1 MNKLVVINNNQIV
14 VSSKDIAEHFG
25 KDHKH
30 VLESIREILVAEN
43 SATKFYQETTHQNRG
58 KDYKAYLMNR
68 DGFSL
73 LAMSFTGKKALQWK
87 LKYIEAFNEME
98 ETLKQGYL
106 EEPVNPNELH
116 CKTYKG
122 VPVIT
127 IGDFAEIVK
136 RNRTSILW
144 HLKDKGLP
152 YQLLEKEEVTA
163 YKNENNI
170 PMHSAISKLIVFT
183 ESTAYK
189 LTCIMYNNVDP
200 INLTIAKYFNRQ
212 PVAPV
217 KSVVVIEEKIGI
229 DYDSVKEYIEE
240 METNIYLMRGMVKHL
255 TEFKRTREEHKYQI
269 KLIREIGCN
278 IFDSTGDLEKVVNT
292 CIQ

>member
-1 MNKLVVINNNQIV
+1 MKQLVVIQNNQIV
-14 VSSKDIAEHFG
+14 VSSKDIADHFG
-25 KDHKH
+25 KQHKD
-30 VLESIREILVAEN
+30 VLENIHNILAAEN
-43 SATKFYQETTHQNRG
+43 SATKFYQETTYQNRG
-58 KDYKAYLMNR
+58 KDYKEYLMNR

-73 LAMSFTGKKALQWK
+73 LAMGFTGKKALQWK

-106 EEPVNPNELH
+106 EEPVNTNELN

-200 INLTIAKYFNRQ
+200 INLEIAKYFNRQ
-212 PVAPV
+212 PVATV
-217 KSVVVIEEKIGI
+217 KSVVAIEEKIGI

-240 METNIYLMRGMVKHL
+240 METNISLMRGMVKHL
-255 TEFKRTREEHKYQI
+255 TEFKRTREEHKYQM
-269 KLIREIGCN
+269 KLIREIGFN
-278 IFDSTGDLEKVVNT
+278 IFDGTGDLEKVVNSR
-292 CIQ
+292 IQ

>member
-1 MNKLVVINNNQIV
+1 MNKLVVIQNNQIV

-43 SATKFYQETTHQNRG
+43 SATKFYQETTYQNRG

-73 LAMSFTGKKALQWK
+73 LAMGFTGKKALQWK

-106 EEPVNPNELH
+106 EAPVNSSELH
-116 CKTYKG
+116 CKTYKS

-163 YKNENNI
+163 YKIENNI

-200 INLTIAKYFNRQ
+200 INLAIAKYFNRQ

-217 KSVVVIEEKIGI
+217 KSVVAIEEKIEI
-229 DYDSVKEYIEE
+229 DYDSIKEYMEE
-240 METNIYLMRGMVKHL
+240 METNISLIRGMMKHL
-255 TEFKRTREEHKYQI
+255 TEFKRTREEHKYQM
-269 KLIREIGCN
+269 KLIREIGFN
-278 IFDSTGDLEKVVNT
+278 IFNGTGDLEKAVNT

>member
-1 MNKLVVINNNQIV
+1 MKQLVVISNNQIV

-25 KDHKH
+25 KDHKN
-30 VLESIREILVAEN
+30 VLQSIRDILVAEN
-43 SATKFYQETTHQNRG
+43 SATKFFKETSSVYRG
-58 KDYKAYLMNR
+58 QHFPFYLMNR

-73 LAMSFTGKKALQWK
+73 LAMGFTGKKALQWK

-163 YKNENNI
+163 YKQENNI
-170 PMHSAISKLIVFT
+170 PIHSAVSRLIVFT
-183 ESTAYK
+183 EPTAYK

-217 KSVVVIEEKIGI
+217 KSIVAIEEKIGI

-240 METNIYLMRGMVKHL
+240 METNISLMRGMVKHL
-255 TEFKRTREEHKYQI
+255 TEFKRTREEHKYQM
-269 KLIREIGCN
+269 KLIREIGFN
-278 IFDSTGDLEKVVNT
+278 IFDGTGDLEKVVNSR
-292 CIQ
+292 IQ

>member
-1 MNKLVVINNNQIV
+1 MKQLVVIQNNQIV
-14 VSSKDIAEHFG
+14 VSSKDIADHFG
-25 KDHKH
+25 KQHKD
-30 VLESIREILVAEN
+30 VLENIHNILAAEN
-43 SATKFYQETTHQNRG
+43 SATKFYQETTYQNRG
-58 KDYKAYLMNR
+58 KDYKEYLMNR

-73 LAMSFTGKKALQWK
+73 LAMGFTGKKALQWK

-106 EEPVNPNELH
+106 EEPVNPSQLY

-127 IGDFAEIVK
+127 IGDFTEIVK

-144 HLKDKGLP
+144 HLKDKGLS
-152 YQLLEKEEVTA
+152 YQLLEKEEVIA
-163 YKNENNI
+163 YKEENNL
-170 PMHSAISKLIVFT
+170 PLHSAISKLIVFT

-200 INLTIAKYFNRQ
+200 INLEIAKYFNRQ
-212 PVAPV
+212 PVTTV
-217 KSVVVIEEKIGI
+217 KSVVPIEEKIGI

-240 METNIYLMRGMVKHL
+240 METNISLMRGMVKHL
-255 TEFKRTREEHKYQI
+255 TEFKRTREEHKYQM
-269 KLIREIGCN
+269 KLIREIGFN
-278 IFDSTGDLEKVVNT
+278 IFDGTGDLEKVVNSR
-292 CIQ
+292 IQ

>member
-1 MNKLVVINNNQIV
+1 MNNLVIVNDNQIV

-25 KDHKH
+25 KQHKH
-30 VLESIREILVAEN
+30 VLEIIREILVAEN
-43 SATKFYQETTHQNRG
+43 SATKFYHETTHQNRG

-73 LAMSFTGKKALQWK
+73 LAMGFTGKKALQWK

-106 EEPVNPNELH
+106 EAPANPSELH

-170 PMHSAISKLIVFT
+170 PMHSAISRLIVFT
-183 ESTAYK
+183 EATAYK

-200 INLTIAKYFNRQ
+200 INLAIAKYFNRQ

-217 KSVVVIEEKIGI
+217 NSVVPIEEKIGI
-229 DYDSVKEYIEE
+229 DYDSIKEYMEE
-240 METNIYLMRGMVKHL
+240 METNISLIRGMMKHL
-255 TEFKRTREEHKYQI
+255 TEFKRTREEHKYQM
-269 KLIREIGCN
+269 KLIREIGFN
-278 IFDSTGDLEKVVNT
+278 IFDGTGDLEKAVNT

>member
-73 LAMSFTGKKALQWK
+73 LAMGFTGKKALQWK

-152 YQLLEKEEVTA
+152 YQLLEKEDVTA
-163 YKNENNI
+163 YKEENNL
-170 PMHSAISKLIVFT
+170 PLHSAISKLIVFT

-189 LTCIMYNNVDP
+189 LTCIMYNNADP

-217 KSVVVIEEKIGI
+217 KSVVAIEEKIGI

-240 METNIYLMRGMVKHL
+240 METNISLMRGMVKHL
-255 TEFKRTREEHKYQI
+255 TEFKRTREEHKYQM
-269 KLIREIGCN
+269 KLIREIGFN
-278 IFDSTGDLEKVVNT
+278 IFDGTGDLEKVVNSR
-292 CIQ
+292 IQ

>member
-1 MNKLVVINNNQIV
+1 MKQLVVIQNNQIV
-14 VSSKDIAEHFG
+14 VSSKDIADHFG
-25 KDHKH
+25 KQHKD
-30 VLESIREILVAEN
+30 VLENIHNILAAEN
-43 SATKFYQETTHQNRG
+43 SATKFYQETTYQNRG
-58 KDYKAYLMNR
+58 KDYKEYLMNR

-73 LAMSFTGKKALQWK
+73 LAMGFTGKKALQWK
-87 LKYIEAFNEME
+87 LKYIQAFNEME

-106 EEPVNPNELH
+106 EEPVNQNELH

-144 HLKDKGLP
+144 HLKDKGLS

-163 YKNENNI
+163 YKEENNL
-170 PMHSAISKLIVFT
+170 PLHSAISKLIVFT

-200 INLTIAKYFNRQ
+200 INLEIAKYFNRQ
-212 PVAPV
+212 PVTTV
-217 KSVVVIEEKIGI
+217 KSVVPIEEKIGI
-229 DYDSVKEYIEE
+229 DYESVKEYIEE
-240 METNIYLMRGMVKHL
+240 METNISLMRGMVKHL
-255 TEFKRTREEHKYQI
+255 TEFKRTREEHKYQM
-269 KLIREIGCN
+269 KLIREIGFN
-278 IFDSTGDLEKVVNT
+278 IFDGTGDLEKVVNSR
-292 CIQ
+292 IQ

>member
-1 MNKLVVINNNQIV
+1 
-14 VSSKDIAEHFG
+14 
-25 KDHKH
+25 
-30 VLESIREILVAEN
+30 
-43 SATKFYQETTHQNRG
+43 
-58 KDYKAYLMNR
+58 MNR

-73 LAMSFTGKKALQWK
+73 LAMGFTGKKALQWK

-106 EEPVNPNELH
+106 EEPVNQNELH

-152 YQLLEKEEVTA
+152 YQLLEKEEVTT

-183 ESTAYK
+183 EATAYK

-217 KSVVVIEEKIGI
+217 KSVVAIEEKIGI

-240 METNIYLMRGMVKHL
+240 METNISLMRGMVKHL
-255 TEFKRTREEHKYQI
+255 TEFKRTREEHKYQM
-269 KLIREIGCN
+269 KLIREIGFN
-278 IFDSTGDLEKVVNT
+278 IFDSTGDLEKAVNSR
-292 CIQ
+292 IQ

>member
-1 MNKLVVINNNQIV
+1 MKQLVVINNNQIV

-25 KDHKH
+25 KQHKH
-30 VLESIREILVAEN
+30 VLEIIREILVAEN
-43 SATKFYQETTHQNRG
+43 LATKFFQETSTVYRG
-58 KDYKAYLMNR
+58 QQFPFYLMNR

-73 LAMSFTGKKALQWK
+73 LAMGFTGKKALQWK

-116 CKTYKG
+116 CKTYKD

-163 YKNENNI
+163 YKHENNI
-170 PMHSAISKLIVFT
+170 PMHSAVSRLIVFT
-183 ESTAYK
+183 EPTAYK

-200 INLTIAKYFNRQ
+200 INLEIAKYFNRQ

-217 KSVVVIEEKIGI
+217 KSVVAIEEKIRI

-240 METNIYLMRGMVKHL
+240 METSISLMRGMVKHL
-255 TEFKRTREEHKYQI
+255 TEFKRTRDEHKYQM
-269 KLIREIGCN
+269 KLIREIGFN
-278 IFDSTGDLEKVVNT
+278 IFDGTGDLEKVVNRR
-292 CIQ
+292 IQ

>member
-1 MNKLVVINNNQIV
+1 MKQLVVIQNNQIV
-14 VSSKDIAEHFG
+14 VSSKDIADHFG
-25 KDHKH
+25 KQHKD
-30 VLESIREILVAEN
+30 VLENIHNILAAEN
-43 SATKFYQETTHQNRG
+43 SATKFYQETTYQNRG
-58 KDYKAYLMNR
+58 KDYKEYLMNR

-73 LAMSFTGKKALQWK
+73 LAMGFTGKKALQWK

-106 EEPVNPNELH
+106 EEPVNPSELH

-144 HLKDKGLP
+144 HLKDKGLS

-163 YKNENNI
+163 YKEENNL
-170 PMHSAISKLIVFT
+170 PLHSAISKLIVFT

-200 INLTIAKYFNRQ
+200 INLEIAKYFNRQ
-212 PVAPV
+212 PVTTV
-217 KSVVVIEEKIGI
+217 KSVVPIEEKIGI
-229 DYDSVKEYIEE
+229 DYESVKEYIEE
-240 METNIYLMRGMVKHL
+240 METNISLMRGMVKHL
-255 TEFKRTREEHKYQI
+255 TEFKRTREEHKYQM
-269 KLIREIGCN
+269 KLIREIGFN
-278 IFDSTGDLEKVVNT
+278 IFDGTGDLEKVVNSR
-292 CIQ
+292 IQ

>member
-1 MNKLVVINNNQIV
+1 MKQLVVIQNNQIV
-14 VSSKDIAEHFG
+14 VSSKDIADHFG
-25 KDHKH
+25 KQHKD
-30 VLESIREILVAEN
+30 VLENIHNILAAEN
-43 SATKFYQETTHQNRG
+43 SATKFYQETTYQNRG
-58 KDYKAYLMNR
+58 KDYKEYLMNR

-73 LAMSFTGKKALQWK
+73 LAMGFTGKKALQWK

-106 EEPVNPNELH
+106 EEPVNQSELH

-217 KSVVVIEEKIGI
+217 KSVVAIEEKIGI

-240 METNIYLMRGMVKHL
+240 METNISLMRGMVKHL
-255 TEFKRTREEHKYQI
+255 TEFKRTREEHKYQM
-269 KLIREIGCN
+269 KLIREIGFN
-278 IFDSTGDLEKVVNT
+278 IFDGTGDLEKVVNT

>member
-1 MNKLVVINNNQIV
+1 MKQLVVIQNNQIV

-25 KDHKH
+25 KDHKN
-30 VLESIREILVAEN
+30 VLQNIRDILVAEN
-43 SATKFYQETTHQNRG
+43 SATKFYQETTYQNRG
-58 KDYKAYLMNR
+58 KDYKEYLMNR

-73 LAMSFTGKKALQWK
+73 LAMGFTGKKALQWK
-87 LKYIEAFNEME
+87 LKYIQAFNEME

-106 EEPVNPNELH
+106 EEPVNPSELH
-116 CKTYKG
+116 CKTYNG

-152 YQLLEKEEVTA
+152 YQLLEKEDVTA
-163 YKNENNI
+163 YKEENNL
-170 PMHSAISKLIVFT
+170 PLHSAISKIIVFT
-183 ESTAYK
+183 EPTAYK
-189 LTCIMYNNVDP
+189 LTCIMYNNADP
-200 INLTIAKYFNRQ
+200 INLEIAKYFNRQ
-212 PVAPV
+212 PVATV
-217 KSVVVIEEKIGI
+217 RAVVPIEEKIGI

-240 METNIYLMRGMVKHL
+240 METNISLMRGMVKHL
-255 TEFKRTREEHKYQI
+255 TEFKRTREEHKYQM
-269 KLIREIGCN
+269 KLIREIGFN

>member
-1 MNKLVVINNNQIV
+1 MKQLVVIQNNQIV
-14 VSSKDIAEHFG
+14 VSSKDIAKHFG
-25 KDHKH
+25 KDHKV
-30 VLESIREILVAEN
+30 VLRAIREILVEQN
-43 SATKFYQETTHQNRG
+43 CATKFYQETTYQNRG
-58 KDYKAYLMNR
+58 KDYKEYLMNR

-73 LAMSFTGKKALQWK
+73 LAMGFTGKKALQWK

-106 EEPVNPNELH
+106 EENVNPSELH

-122 VPVIT
+122 IPVIT

-163 YKNENNI
+163 YKHENNI
-170 PMHSAISKLIVFT
+170 PMHSAVSRLIVFT
-183 ESTAYK
+183 EDTAYK

-200 INLTIAKYFNRQ
+200 INLEIAKYFNRQ
-212 PVAPV
+212 PVATV
-217 KSVVVIEEKIGI
+217 KSVVPIEEKIGI

-240 METNIYLMRGMVKHL
+240 METNISLMRGMVKHL
-255 TEFKRTREEHKYQI
+255 TEFKRTREEHKYQM
-269 KLIREIGCN
+269 KLIREIGFN
-278 IFDSTGDLEKVVNT
+278 IFDSTRDLEKVVNT

>member
-1 MNKLVVINNNQIV
+1 MNKLVVINNKQIV
-14 VSSKDIAEHFG
+14 VSSKDLAEHFK
-25 KDHKH
+25 KDHKNI
-30 VLESIREILVAEN
+30 LRDIREIL
-43 SATKFYQETTHQNRG
+43 SAQNRANEFFQEESYSYNG
-58 KDYKAYLMNR
+58 RQLPMYLMNR

-73 LAMSFTGKKALQWK
+73 LAMGFTGKKALQWK

-183 ESTAYK
+183 EATAYK

-217 KSVVVIEEKIGI
+217 KSVVAIEEKIGI

-240 METNIYLMRGMVKHL
+240 METNISLMRGMVKHL
-255 TEFKRTREEHKYQI
+255 TEFKRTREEHKYQM
-269 KLIREIGCN
+269 KLIREIGFN
-278 IFDSTGDLEKVVNT
+278 IFDDTSTLEKEVMNIVK
-292 CIQ
+292 

>member
-1 MNKLVVINNNQIV
+1 MKQLVVINNNQIV
-14 VSSKDIAEHFG
+14 VSSKDLAEHFG
-25 KDHKH
+25 KQHKH
-30 VLESIREILVAEN
+30 VIENIRDILSAEN
-43 SATKFYQETTHQNRG
+43 SANEFFHEESYSYNGRRLPM
-58 KDYKAYLMNR
+58 YLMNR

-73 LAMSFTGKKALQWK
+73 LAMGFTGKKALQWK

-106 EEPVNPNELH
+106 EEPVNTNELH

-144 HLKDKGLP
+144 HLKDKGLS

-163 YKNENNI
+163 YKEENNL
-170 PMHSAISKLIVFT
+170 PLHSAISKLIVFT

-200 INLTIAKYFNRQ
+200 INLEIAKYFNRQ
-212 PVAPV
+212 PVTTV
-217 KSVVVIEEKIGI
+217 KSVVPIEEKIGI

-240 METNIYLMRGMVKHL
+240 METNISLMRGMVKHL
-255 TEFKRTREEHKYQI
+255 TEFKRTREEHKYQM
-269 KLIREIGCN
+269 KLIREIGFN
-278 IFDSTGDLEKVVNT
+278 IFDGTGDLEKVVNSR
-292 CIQ
+292 IQ

>member
-1 MNKLVVINNNQIV
+1 MKQLVVINNNQIV

-25 KDHKH
+25 KDHKN
-30 VLESIREILVAEN
+30 VLQNIRDILVAEN
-43 SATKFYQETTHQNRG
+43 SATKFFQETSSVYRG
-58 KDYKAYLMNR
+58 QHFPVYLMNR

-73 LAMSFTGKKALQWK
+73 LAMGFTGKKALQWK

-106 EEPVNPNELH
+106 EEPVNPSELH

-127 IGDFAEIVK
+127 IGDFAEIVH

-152 YQLLEKEEVTA
+152 YQLLEKEEVTS
-163 YKNENNI
+163 YKIENNI

-189 LTCIMYNNVDP
+189 LTCIMYNNADP
-200 INLTIAKYFNRQ
+200 INLAIAKYFNRQ

-217 KSVVVIEEKIGI
+217 KSVVAIEEKIGI
-229 DYDSVKEYIEE
+229 DYDSIKEYMEE
-240 METNIYLMRGMVKHL
+240 METNISLIRGMMKHL
-255 TEFKRTREEHKYQI
+255 TEFKRTREEHKYQM
-269 KLIREIGCN
+269 KLIREIGFN
-278 IFDSTGDLEKVVNT
+278 IFNGTGDLEKAVKT
-292 CIQ
+292 CIE

>member
-14 VSSKDIAEHFG
+14 VSSKDIADHFG
-25 KDHKH
+25 KQHKD
-30 VLESIREILVAEN
+30 VLENIHNILAAEN
-43 SATKFYQETTHQNRG
+43 SATKFYQETTYQNRG
-58 KDYKAYLMNR
+58 KDYKEYLMNR

-73 LAMSFTGKKALQWK
+73 LAMGFTGKKALQWK

-106 EEPVNPNELH
+106 EEPVNTNELN

-200 INLTIAKYFNRQ
+200 INLEIAKYFNRQ
-212 PVAPV
+212 PVATV
-217 KSVVVIEEKIGI
+217 KSVVAIEEKIGI

-240 METNIYLMRGMVKHL
+240 METNISLMRGMVKHL
-255 TEFKRTREEHKYQI
+255 TEFKRTREEHKYQM
-269 KLIREIGCN
+269 KLIREIGFN
-278 IFDSTGDLEKVVNT
+278 IFDGTGDLEKVVNSR
-292 CIQ
+292 IQ

>member
-1 MNKLVVINNNQIV
+1 MKQLVVINNNQIV
-14 VSSKDIAEHFG
+14 VSSKEIAEHFG
-25 KDHKH
+25 KQHKD
-30 VLESIREILVAEN
+30 VLENIHNILVAEF
-43 SATKFYQETTHQNRG
+43 SAAKFYQETTYQNRG
-58 KDYKAYLMNR
+58 KDYKEYLMNR

-73 LAMSFTGKKALQWK
+73 LAMGFTGKKALQWK

-163 YKNENNI
+163 YKHENNI
-170 PMHSAISKLIVFT
+170 PMHSAVSRLIVFT
-183 ESTAYK
+183 EPTAYK
-189 LTCIMYNNVDP
+189 LTCIMYNNADP
-200 INLTIAKYFNRQ
+200 INLEIAKYFNRQ
-212 PVAPV
+212 PVATV
-217 KSVVVIEEKIGI
+217 KSVVAIEEKIGI

-240 METNIYLMRGMVKHL
+240 METDLSLMKGMLKHL
-255 TEFKRTREEHKYQI
+255 TSLKRTREEQTYQM
-269 KLIREIGCN
+269 KLIREIGFN
-278 IFDSTGDLEKVVNT
+278 IFDNTSALEREVMSILK
-292 CIQ
+292 

>member
-25 KDHKH
+25 KQHKD
-30 VLESIREILVAEN
+30 VLENIHNILAAEN

-58 KDYKAYLMNR
+58 KGYKAYLMNR

-73 LAMSFTGKKALQWK
+73 LAMGFTGKKALQWK

-152 YQLLEKEEVTA
+152 YQLLEKEEVTT

-183 ESTAYK
+183 EATAYK

-217 KSVVVIEEKIGI
+217 KSVVPIEEKIGI

-240 METNIYLMRGMVKHL
+240 METNISLMRGMVKHL
-255 TEFKRTREEHKYQI
+255 TEFKRTREEHKYQM
-269 KLIREIGCN
+269 KLIREIGFN
-278 IFDSTGDLEKVVNT
+278 IFDGTGDLEKVVNSR
-292 CIQ
+292 IQ

>member
-1 MNKLVVINNNQIV
+1 MKQLVVIQNNQIV

-25 KDHKH
+25 KDHKN
-30 VLESIREILVAEN
+30 VLQNIRDILVAEN
-43 SATKFYQETTHQNRG
+43 SATKFYQETTYQNRG
-58 KDYKAYLMNR
+58 KDYKEYLMNR

-73 LAMSFTGKKALQWK
+73 LAMGFTGKKALQWK

-106 EEPVNPNELH
+106 EEPVNPSELH

-163 YKNENNI
+163 YKIENKL

-217 KSVVVIEEKIGI
+217 KAVVAIEEKIGI
-229 DYDSVKEYIEE
+229 DYDSVKEYMEE
-240 METNIYLMRGMVKHL
+240 METNISLLRGMMKHL
-255 TEFKRTREEHKYQI
+255 TEFKRTREEHKYQM
-269 KLIREIGCN
+269 KLIREIGFN
-278 IFDSTGDLEKVVNT
+278 IFNGTGDLEKVVKT

>member
-1 MNKLVVINNNQIV
+1 MKQLVVINNNQIV
-14 VSSKDIAEHFG
+14 VSSKDIAEHFC
-25 KDHKH
+25 KEHKV
-30 VLESIREILVAEN
+30 VLRAIREILLE
-43 SATKFYQETTHQNRG
+43 QNCANEFFHKESYSYNGRILPM
-58 KDYKAYLMNR
+58 YLMNR

-73 LAMSFTGKKALQWK
+73 LAMGFTGKKALQWK

-106 EEPVNPNELH
+106 EEPVNPSELH

-163 YKNENNI
+163 YKIENNI

-200 INLTIAKYFNRQ
+200 INLAIAKYFNRQ

-217 KSVVVIEEKIGI
+217 KSVVAIEEKIGI
-229 DYDSVKEYIEE
+229 DYDSIKEYMEE
-240 METNIYLMRGMVKHL
+240 METNISLIRGMMKHL
-255 TEFKRTREEHKYQI
+255 TEFKRTREEHKYQM
-269 KLIREIGCN
+269 KLIREIGFN

>member
-1 MNKLVVINNNQIV
+1 MKQLVVISNNQIV

-25 KDHKH
+25 KQHKH
-30 VLESIREILVAEN
+30 VLENIREILVAEN
-43 SATKFYQETTHQNRG
+43 SATKFFQETSSVYRG
-58 KDYKAYLMNR
+58 QQFPFYLMNR

-73 LAMSFTGKKALQWK
+73 LAMGFTGKKALQWK

-183 ESTAYK
+183 EVTAYK

-217 KSVVVIEEKIGI
+217 KSVVAIEEKIGI
-229 DYDSVKEYIEE
+229 DYDNVKEYIEE
-240 METNIYLMRGMVKHL
+240 METNISLMRGMMKHL
-255 TEFKRTREEHKYQI
+255 TEFKRTREEHKYQM
-269 KLIREIGCN
+269 KLIREIGFN
-278 IFDSTGDLEKVVNT
+278 IFDGTGDLEKAVNT

>member
-1 MNKLVVINNNQIV
+1 MKQLVVINNNKIV

-25 KDHKH
+25 KDHKN
-30 VLESIREILVAEN
+30 VLQNIRDILVAEN
-43 SATKFYQETTHQNRG
+43 SATKFFQETSSVYRG
-58 KDYKAYLMNR
+58 QHFPFYLMNR

-73 LAMSFTGKKALQWK
+73 LAMGFTGKKALQWK

-106 EEPVNPNELH
+106 EAPVNPSELH

-127 IGDFAEIVK
+127 IGDFAEIVH

-163 YKNENNI
+163 YKIENNI

-200 INLTIAKYFNRQ
+200 INLAIAKYFNRQ

-217 KSVVVIEEKIGI
+217 KSVVAIEEKIGI
-229 DYDSVKEYIEE
+229 DYDSIKEYIEE
-240 METNIYLMRGMVKHL
+240 METNISLMRGMMKHL
-255 TEFKRTREEHKYQI
+255 TEFKRTREEHKYQM
-269 KLIREIGCN
+269 KLIREIGFN
-278 IFDSTGDLEKVVNT
+278 IFNGTGDLEKAVKT
-292 CIQ
+292 CIE

>member
-1 MNKLVVINNNQIV
+1 MKQLVVIQNNQIV
-14 VSSKDIAEHFG
+14 VSSKDLAEHFN
-25 KDHKH
+25 KDHKNI
-30 VLESIREILVAEN
+30 LRDIREIL
-43 SATKFYQETTHQNRG
+43 SAQNRANEFFQEESYSYNG
-58 KDYKAYLMNR
+58 RRLPMYLMNR

-73 LAMSFTGKKALQWK
+73 LAMGFTGKKALQWK

-106 EEPVNPNELH
+106 EEPVNPSELY

-127 IGDFAEIVK
+127 IGDFAKIVK

-144 HLKDKGLP
+144 QLKDKGLP

-163 YKNENNI
+163 YKEENNI
-170 PMHSAISKLIVFT
+170 PLHSAISKLIVFT

-200 INLTIAKYFNRQ
+200 INLEIAKYFNRQ
-212 PVAPV
+212 PVATV
-217 KSVVVIEEKIGI
+217 KSVVPIEEKIGI

-240 METNIYLMRGMVKHL
+240 METNISLMRGMVKHL
-255 TEFKRTREEHKYQI
+255 TEFKRTREEHKYQM
-269 KLIREIGCN
+269 KLIREIGFN
-278 IFDSTGDLEKVVNT
+278 IYDNTSTLEKVVMS
-292 CIQ
+292 IVK

>member
-1 MNKLVVINNNQIV
+1 MNNLVIVNNNRVV
-14 VSSKDIAEHFG
+14 VSSLDIAEHFG
-25 KDHKH
+25 KDHKN
-30 VLESIREILVAEN
+30 VLQNIRDILVAEN
-43 SATKFYQETTHQNRG
+43 SATKFYQETTYQNRG
-58 KDYKAYLMNR
+58 KDYKEYLMNR

-73 LAMSFTGKKALQWK
+73 LAMGFTGKKALQWK
-87 LKYIEAFNEME
+87 LKYIQAFNEME

-106 EEPVNPNELH
+106 EEPINPSELH

-163 YKNENNI
+163 YKIENNI

-200 INLTIAKYFNRQ
+200 INLAIAKYFNRQ

-217 KSVVVIEEKIGI
+217 NSVVAIEEKIGI
-229 DYDSVKEYIEE
+229 DYDSIKEYMEE
-240 METNIYLMRGMVKHL
+240 METNISLIRGMMKHL
-255 TEFKRTREEHKYQI
+255 TEFKRTREEHKYQM
-269 KLIREIGCN
+269 KLIREIGFN
-278 IFDSTGDLEKVVNT
+278 IFNGTGDLEKAVKT
-292 CIQ
+292 CIE

>member
-1 MNKLVVINNNQIV
+1 MKQLVVIQNNQIV
-14 VSSKDIAEHFG
+14 VSSKDIADHFG
-25 KDHKH
+25 KQHKD
-30 VLESIREILVAEN
+30 VLENIHNILAAEN
-43 SATKFYQETTHQNRG
+43 SATKFYQETTYQNRG
-58 KDYKAYLMNR
+58 KDYKEYLMNR

-73 LAMSFTGKKALQWK
+73 LAMGFTGKKALQWK

-106 EEPVNPNELH
+106 EEPVNTNELH

-183 ESTAYK
+183 EATAYK

-217 KSVVVIEEKIGI
+217 KSVVPIEEKIGI
-229 DYDSVKEYIEE
+229 DYDSVKAYIEE
-240 METNIYLMRGMVKHL
+240 METNISLMRGMVKHL
-255 TEFKRTREEHKYQI
+255 TEFKRTREEHKYQM
-269 KLIREIGCN
+269 KLIREIGFN
-278 IFDSTGDLEKVVNT
+278 IFDGTGDLEKVVNSR
-292 CIQ
+292 IQ

>member
-1 MNKLVVINNNQIV
+1 MKQLVVINNNQIV

-25 KDHKH
+25 KDHKN
-30 VLESIREILVAEN
+30 VLQNIRDILVAEN
-43 SATKFYQETTHQNRG
+43 SATKFFQETSSVYRG
-58 KDYKAYLMNR
+58 QHFPFYLMNR

-73 LAMSFTGKKALQWK
+73 LAMGFTGKKALQWK

-106 EEPVNPNELH
+106 EEPVNLNELH
-116 CKTYKG
+116 CKTYQG

-127 IGDFAEIVK
+127 IGDFAEIVN

-200 INLTIAKYFNRQ
+200 INLAIAKYFNRQ

-217 KSVVVIEEKIGI
+217 KSVVAIEEKIGI
-229 DYDSVKEYIEE
+229 DYDSVKEYMEE
-240 METNIYLMRGMVKHL
+240 METNISLMRGMMKHL
-255 TEFKRTREEHKYQI
+255 TEFKRTREEHKYQM
-269 KLIREIGCN
+269 KLIREIGFN
-278 IFDSTGDLEKVVNT
+278 IFNGTGDLEKAVKT
-292 CIQ
+292 CIE

>member
-1 MNKLVVINNNQIV
+1 MKQLVVIQNNQIV

-25 KDHKH
+25 KDHKN
-30 VLESIREILVAEN
+30 VLQNIRDILVAEN
-43 SATKFYQETTHQNRG
+43 SATKFYQETTYQNRG
-58 KDYKAYLMNR
+58 KDYKEYLMNR

-73 LAMSFTGKKALQWK
+73 LAMGFTGKKALQWK

-106 EEPVNPNELH
+106 EEPVNPSELH

-152 YQLLEKEEVTA
+152 YEMLEKEEVTA
-163 YKNENNI
+163 YKQENNI
-170 PMHSAISKLIVFT
+170 PIHSAVSRLIVFT

-217 KSVVVIEEKIGI
+217 KSVVAIEEKIGI
-229 DYDSVKEYIEE
+229 DYDSVKAYVEE
-240 METNIYLMRGMVKHL
+240 METNISLMRGMVKHL
-255 TEFKRTREEHKYQI
+255 TEFKRTREEHKYQM
-269 KLIREIGCN
+269 KLIREIGFN
-278 IFDSTGDLEKVVNT
+278 IFDGTGDLEKVVNT

>member
-1 MNKLVVINNNQIV
+1 MKQLVVIQNNQIV

-25 KDHKH
+25 KDHKN
-30 VLESIREILVAEN
+30 VLQNIRDILVAEN
-43 SATKFYQETTHQNRG
+43 SATKFYQETTYQNRG
-58 KDYKAYLMNR
+58 KDYKEYLMNR

-73 LAMSFTGKKALQWK
+73 LAMGFTGKKALQWK

-106 EEPVNPNELH
+106 EAPVNPSELH

-163 YKNENNI
+163 YKIENNI
-170 PMHSAISKLIVFT
+170 PIHSAISKLIVFT

-200 INLTIAKYFNRQ
+200 INLEIAKYFNRQ

-217 KSVVVIEEKIGI
+217 KSVVAIEEKIGI
-229 DYDSVKEYIEE
+229 DYDSIKEYMEE
-240 METNIYLMRGMVKHL
+240 METNISLIRGMMKHL
-255 TEFKRTREEHKYQI
+255 TEFKRTREEHKYQM
-269 KLIREIGCN
+269 KLIREIGFN
-278 IFDSTGDLEKVVNT
+278 IFNGTGDLEKAVKT
-292 CIQ
+292 CIE

>member
-1 MNKLVVINNNQIV
+1 MKQLVVIQNNQIV
-14 VSSKDIAEHFG
+14 VSSKDIADHFG
-25 KDHKH
+25 KQHKD
-30 VLESIREILVAEN
+30 VLENIHNILAAEN
-43 SATKFYQETTHQNRG
+43 SATKFYQETTYQNRG
-58 KDYKAYLMNR
+58 KDYKEYLMNR

-73 LAMSFTGKKALQWK
+73 LAMGFTGKKALQWK

-106 EEPVNPNELH
+106 EEPVNPSQLY

-144 HLKDKGLP
+144 HLKDKGLS
-152 YQLLEKEEVTA
+152 YQLLEKEEVIA
-163 YKNENNI
+163 YKEENNL
-170 PMHSAISKLIVFT
+170 PLHSAISKLIVFT

-200 INLTIAKYFNRQ
+200 INLEIAKYFNRQ
-212 PVAPV
+212 PVTTV
-217 KSVVVIEEKIGI
+217 KSVVPIEEKIGI

-240 METNIYLMRGMVKHL
+240 METNISLMRGMVKHL
-255 TEFKRTREEHKYQI
+255 TEFKRTREEHKYQM
-269 KLIREIGCN
+269 KLIREIGFN
-278 IFDSTGDLEKVVNT
+278 IFDGTGDLEKVVNT

>member
-1 MNKLVVINNNQIV
+1 MKQLVVISNNQIV

-106 EEPVNPNELH
+106 EEPVNPSELH

-144 HLKDKGLP
+144 HLKDKGLS

-163 YKNENNI
+163 YKEENNL
-170 PMHSAISKLIVFT
+170 PLHSAISKLIVFT

-200 INLTIAKYFNRQ
+200 INLEIAKYFNRQ
-212 PVAPV
+212 PVTTV
-217 KSVVVIEEKIGI
+217 KSVVPIEEKIGI
-229 DYDSVKEYIEE
+229 DYESVKEYIEE
-240 METNIYLMRGMVKHL
+240 METNISLMRGMVKHL
-255 TEFKRTREEHKYQI
+255 TEFKRTREEHKYQM
-269 KLIREIGCN
+269 KLIREIGFN
-278 IFDSTGDLEKVVNT
+278 IFDGTGDLEKVVNSR
-292 CIQ
+292 IQ

>member
-1 MNKLVVINNNQIV
+1 MKQLVVIQNNQIV
-14 VSSKDIAEHFG
+14 VSSKDIADHFG
-25 KDHKH
+25 KQHKD
-30 VLESIREILVAEN
+30 VLENIHNILAAEN
-43 SATKFYQETTHQNRG
+43 SATKFYQETTYQNRG
-58 KDYKAYLMNR
+58 KDYKEYLMNR

-73 LAMSFTGKKALQWK
+73 LAMGFTGKKALQWK

-106 EEPVNPNELH
+106 EEPVNTNELH

-183 ESTAYK
+183 EATACK

-217 KSVVVIEEKIGI
+217 KSVVAIEEKIGI

-240 METNIYLMRGMVKHL
+240 METNISLMRGMVKHL
-255 TEFKRTREEHKYQI
+255 TEFKRTREEHKYQM
-269 KLIREIGCN
+269 KLIREIGFN
-278 IFDSTGDLEKVVNT
+278 IFDGTGDLEKVVNSR
-292 CIQ
+292 IQ

>member
-1 MNKLVVINNNQIV
+1 MKQLVVIQNNQIV
-14 VSSKDIAEHFG
+14 VSSKDLAEHFG
-25 KDHKH
+25 KQHKD
-30 VLESIREILVAEN
+30 VLENIHNILAAEN
-43 SATKFYQETTHQNRG
+43 SATKFYQETTYQNRG
-58 KDYKAYLMNR
+58 KDYKEYLMNR

-73 LAMSFTGKKALQWK
+73 LAMGFTGKKALQWK
-87 LKYIEAFNEME
+87 LKYIQAFNEME

-106 EEPVNPNELH
+106 EEPVNPSELH
-116 CKTYKG
+116 CKTYNG

-163 YKNENNI
+163 YKQENNI
-170 PMHSAISKLIVFT
+170 PMHSAVSRLIVFT
-183 ESTAYK
+183 EPTAYK

-200 INLTIAKYFNRQ
+200 INLEIAKYFNRQ
-212 PVAPV
+212 PVATV
-217 KSVVVIEEKIGI
+217 KSVVPIEEKIGI

-240 METNIYLMRGMVKHL
+240 METNISLMRGMVKHL
-255 TEFKRTREEHKYQI
+255 TEFKRTREEHKYQM
-269 KLIREIGCN
+269 KLIREIGFN

>member
-1 MNKLVVINNNQIV
+1 MKQLVVIQNNQIV

-25 KDHKH
+25 KDHKN
-30 VLESIREILVAEN
+30 VLQNIRDILVAEN
-43 SATKFYQETTHQNRG
+43 SATKFYQETIYQNRG
-58 KDYKAYLMNR
+58 KDYKEYLMNR

-73 LAMSFTGKKALQWK
+73 LAMGFTGKKALQWK

-106 EEPVNPNELH
+106 EEPVNQNELH

-152 YQLLEKEEVTA
+152 YQLLEKEEVTT

-183 ESTAYK
+183 EATAYK

-212 PVAPV
+212 PVATV
-217 KSVVVIEEKIGI
+217 KSVVAIEEKIGI

-240 METNIYLMRGMVKHL
+240 METNISLMRGMVKHL
-255 TEFKRTREEHKYQI
+255 TEFKRTREEHKYQM
-269 KLIREIGCN
+269 KLIREIGFN
-278 IFDSTGDLEKVVNT
+278 IFDSTGDLEKVVNSR
-292 CIQ
+292 IQ

>member
-1 MNKLVVINNNQIV
+1 MKQLVVIQNNQIV

-25 KDHKH
+25 KDHKV
-30 VLESIREILVAEN
+30 VLRAIREILVEQN
-43 SATKFYQETTHQNRG
+43 CATKFYQETTYQNRG
-58 KDYKAYLMNR
+58 KDYKEYLMNR

-73 LAMSFTGKKALQWK
+73 LAMGFTGKKALQWK

-106 EEPVNPNELH
+106 EEPVNPSELH

-127 IGDFAEIVK
+127 IGNFAEIVK

-152 YQLLEKEEVTA
+152 YQMLEKEEVTA
-163 YKNENNI
+163 YKHENNI
-170 PMHSAISKLIVFT
+170 PMHSAVSRLIVFT
-183 ESTAYK
+183 EPTAYK
-189 LTCIMYNNVDP
+189 LTCIMYNNADP
-200 INLTIAKYFNRQ
+200 INLEIAKYFNRQ

-217 KSVVVIEEKIGI
+217 RAVVAIEEKIGI

-240 METNIYLMRGMVKHL
+240 METNISLIKGMVKHL
-255 TEFKRTREEHKYQI
+255 TEFKRTREEHKYQM
-269 KLIREIGCN
+269 KLIREIGFN
-278 IFDSTGDLEKVVNT
+278 IFDGTEDLEKAFNRR
-292 CIQ
+292 IQ